1 MICDHFFYWQDHAR
15 TFDSYEQWAI
25 AEFAEALSTIPK
37 TLAINAAM
45 DAIDL
50 LAALRVTWM
59 KQKLSNREDDG
70 EGEGFCDVL
79 WLNYI
84 LDQLV
89 DQYFLFISVY
99 FDDIYSTFSTPPF
112 CLSPATL
119 FFLDI
124 YELRWDTTLH
134 SRLGAVFQHFLLHF
148 RPQNVKR
155 ETRNL
160 HHRIPRRRIT
170 DGMVSTWPMV
180 QCEIRCSILPRC

>member
-1 MICDHFFYWQDHAR
+1 MIQNLKIDSTEIHILKNLKYRERKAYTEYKTIIFPALLMICDHFFYWQDHAR

-124 YELRWDTTLH
+124 YELR
-134 SRLGAVFQHFLLHF
+134 
-148 RPQNVKR
+148 
-155 ETRNL
+155 
-160 HHRIPRRRIT
+160 
-170 DGMVSTWPMV
+170 
-180 QCEIRCSILPRC
+180 